1 MVFLNSMINNS
12 KILVYYYYTF
22 SDVAEMVLN
31 KCTTTNSTEK
41 DVSPDSEKYEVTF
54 DYIFIEDRDRAL
66 E

>member
-1 MVFLNSMINNS
+1 M
-12 KILVYYYYTF
+12 KIPKSCFIIIVLY

-31 KCTTTNSTEK
+31 KCTTTNSTKK
-41 DVSPDSEKYEVTF
+41 DVRPDSKEYEVTF